1 LLIIDAVLS
10 SLKDGKWHNLAE
22 IAKKLALHEFRVEM
36 IVSFLS
42 DYGFIEFDRKRQK
55 VKLNSLT
62 REFINE
68 IHGVEEEEVMRALS
82 LQ

>member
-1 LLIIDAVLS
+1 
-10 SLKDGKWHNLAE
+10 
-22 IAKKLALHEFRVEM
+22 VEM